1 MKKYKIIIIA
11 ILTQLI
17 FISSVQASCDL
28 NPSLFGISYNTL
40 MSKLKLDAEFMQ
52 SEEKGA
58 AKQILFAPGE
68 VVCKNE
74 KIFEDVPVDF
84 IFLYDKLVE
93 IQVMRFSESLVLIDW
108 LESVYGENANK
119 PNSLY
124 FQQPNA
130 QLYWESSNAVIAYS
144 AEYFSN
150 EVMES
155 FIIQSLNHQKDFER
169 FNKELK
175 DL

>member
-1 MKKYKIIIIA
+1 M
-11 ILTQLI
+11 
-17 FISSVQASCDL
+17 
-28 NPSLFGISYNTL
+28 
-40 MSKLKLDAEFMQ
+40 
-52 SEEKGA
+52 
-58 AKQILFAPGE
+58 
-68 VVCKNE
+68 VCKNE

>member
-1 MKKYKIIIIA
+1 MKKNKI
-11 ILTQLI
+11 LI
-17 FISSVQASCDL
+17 CALLIQVLFIGTVQAKC
-28 NPSLFGISYNTL
+28 SLERFKFGISYNTL